1 VAEIVVWPEKRR
13 NAEGRIIEIIGDK
26 DEPGSDILSII
37 KAYNLREDFPEEVIR
52 EAKSISQTVTE
63 DMIKGRRDLRD
74 LTMVTID
81 GEDAKDLDDAVS
93 IERLPN
99 GNYRLGFILP
109 M

>member
-63 DMIKGRRDLRD
+63 DMIKGRRDLR
-74 LTMVTID
+74 I
-81 GEDAKDLDDAVS
+81 
-93 IERLPN
+93 
-99 GNYRLGFILP
+99 
-109 M
+109 

>member
-63 DMIKGRRDLRD
+63 DMIREGA
-74 LTMVTID
+74 T
-81 GEDAKDLDDAVS
+81 
-93 IERLPN
+93 
-99 GNYRLGFILP
+99 LGI
-109 M
+109 